1 MNYLKAILVMLF
13 LLFIVIVAVQNY
25 QPFSI
30 GVKFKID
37 LMFFK
42 YETSEMSLYFMVVI
56 AFLVG
61 VVLTA
66 FCGIFERFHLKKQ
79 IKTLVKDN
87 KEKDEELNSL
97 RNLPVI
103 AENISPEQTSDT

>member
-1 MNYLKAILVMLF
+1 MNYLRAILVMLF

-25 QPFSI
+25 QPFST

-37 LMFFK
+37 LIFFE
-42 YETSEMSLYFMVVI
+42 YETSEMSLYFVTVI

-61 VVLTA
+61 VVLAA
-66 FCGIFERFHLKKQ
+66 FFGIFERFRLKKK
-79 IKTLVKDN
+79 IKTLVRDS

-97 RNLPVI
+97 RNLPVT
-103 AENISPEQTSDT
+103 AEDISPDQNSDR